1 MIIMPLQ
8 ASDIPHP
15 KRWRAERP
23 TAAGRVQRHG
33 LTRQPVAPNAAMRL
47 PQRPDPSIISEA
59 IPLFFIGRN
68 KDGFWV
74 ARDADGSAGG
84 IFLLKRS
91 ALQFANTNT
100 QPRGC
105 ATMSVSERFE
115 LDIEN
120 KGNPFV
126 ARLGAAKR
134 LVSRLAQ
141 RLAASTGKLAAA
153 GWMVIAR
160 FSTALAEQRM
170 HRALI
175 EAELYRNRY
184 KHSSKNDDDL
194 PIVR

>member
-1 MIIMPLQ
+1 MITMPLRG
-8 ASDIPHP
+8 SDIPHP
-15 KRWRAERP
+15 KRRRAKRP
-23 TAAGRVQRHG
+23 AAASRVQRHG
-33 LTRQPVAPNAAMRL
+33 LTRQPVAPTAATRL
-47 PQRPDPSIISEA
+47 PQRPDPSLISEA

-84 IFLLKRS
+84 IFLLQRS

-105 ATMSVSERFE
+105 ATMFVEERFE

-126 ARLGAAKR
+126 NRLGAAKR

-141 RLAASTGKLAAA
+141 RLAASIGRLAAA
-153 GWMVIAR
+153 GCMVITR

-175 EAELYRNRY
+175 EAELHHNRY
-184 KHSSKNDDDL
+184 TLSSKNDDDL